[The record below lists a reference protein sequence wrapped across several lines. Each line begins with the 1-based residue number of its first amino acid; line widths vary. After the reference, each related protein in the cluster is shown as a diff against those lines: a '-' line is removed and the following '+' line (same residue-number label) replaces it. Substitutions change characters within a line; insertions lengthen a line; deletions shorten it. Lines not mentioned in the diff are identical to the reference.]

1 MYGVFDDHESQPV
14 ERRRD
19 TELTLGPVMLL
30 GLFFV
35 LVLLCGLCFG
45 LGYSMGKRGSQA
57 PAAAVQQPV
66 AETSSSPAPAALPKP
81 SASPQS
87 ASQPD
92 RAVVSLTAVADTAP
106 SQTADTQSAASSPA
120 ASVHTAQPEVRPA
133 LASQPRPF
141 QPAQPQPAPALPA
154 STHNSVAASAQP
166 SALMVQIAAV
176 SHPEDA
182 DVLVGALRKRGYA
195 VNARRDPAD
204 NLIHV
209 RMGPFKTRDEAN
221 RWKQKLLNDGYNALV
236 QQ

>member
-57 PAAAVQQPV
+57 PTGAVQQPV
-66 AETSSSPAPAALPKP
+66 VDTPSPGPASLPKP

-87 ASQPD
+87 ASRPD
-92 RAVVSLTAVADTAP
+92 RAVVSLTPVADTAP
-106 SQTADTQSAASSPA
+106 SQTAGTQSAAASPA

-133 LASQPRPF
+133 LASQSRPL
-141 QPAQPQPAPALPA
+141 QPAQTQPAPALPP
-154 STHNSVAASAQP
+154 STHNPAAAAAQP
-166 SALMVQIAAV
+166 

-236 QQ
+236 RQ